1 MGKLKKKGPGEEHG
15 KYPPLSRSGDE
26 LETYIW
32 CFANRIT
39 IGPKPLWKDEY
50 GKWTV
55 EIRLRDEVHEDP
67 GRYTKWEAMEKVYE
81 YCDYYYNKY
90 KKNDK

>member
-1 MGKLKKKGPGEEHG
+1 LWGK
-15 KYPPLSRSGDE
+15 
-26 LETYIW
+26 
-32 CFANRIT
+32 
-39 IGPKPLWKDEY
+39 EY

-55 EIRLRDEVHEDP
+55 EICLRGNVNQDP

-90 KKNDK
+90 NKKDEK